1 MLLPFAVPI
10 FLEGGNLDYR
20 EKLCV
25 GSRLIFKLNK
35 IYLSNLR
42 LDEEYSIFNPSFR
55 ILIFF
60 SSVFVS

>member
-42 LDEEYSIFNPSFR
+42 LDEEYSIFRSFV
-55 ILIFF
+55 LNFNIFF
-60 SSVFVS
+60 IGVC